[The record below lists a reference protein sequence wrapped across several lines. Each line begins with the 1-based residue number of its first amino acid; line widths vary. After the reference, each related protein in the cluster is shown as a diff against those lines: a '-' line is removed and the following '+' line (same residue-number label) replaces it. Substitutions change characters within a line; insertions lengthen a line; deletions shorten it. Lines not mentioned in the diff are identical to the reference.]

1 LVILFPNFIDKVQS
15 YAFVDEND
23 QLRKSIAAI
32 K

>member
-1 LVILFPNFIDKVQS
+1 LVVLFPNFINYVQS
-15 YAFVDEND
+15 YAFVDKID